1 MEGMKS
7 VFLSALFSVAF
18 SASLTTSAK
27 AQSCSEVIRTA
38 AAKAKNGDASDLN
51 DLLGF
56 DRDTPCLVGLI
67 LKTKSD
73 ALTQAEIKQIASQI
87 KAAFQQNGS
96 SSGTA
101 GTTNLTSK
109 GTTAQLLSFAAEY
122 GALTESTSGS
132 TVTLQ
137 GSLGGIPASL
147 ETKLGLPPCGSPVSM
162 DSACISSKWINALNR
177 VSYSVGFNTSQTA
190 QSVTGT
196 ATSSTSTSSAQQATF
211 AANSRTLSSVT
222 AKGVIIQAPV
232 ANAAAVTTAIT
243 QLTSTAPSVVA
254 DKTLQAARKK
264 LASDCESAL
273 SPHLAPGK
281 PATPNLVPGKA
292 MTWAKDAFD
301 TLSNTDT
308 SDPNAFSNVWYGLG
322 PELIATLEHDTVD
335 KHCAADYASDTISV
349 ASSLNAYLASLNT
362 FFEGLRGTPVLS
374 MEYDYNTP
382 ASQPSNST
390 IRLVGQYSKSKWT
403 GTLNAAGSF
412 YNSTPSSAIP
422 GAGRVRDFQVAA
434 ETTYNFG
441 KGKTSNPI
449 FGNSIVSLAYYY
461 QDQTS
466 PAILNVTPGQPVTG
480 ITFTGLPSTA
490 TQVYAARGV
499 INIGQ
504 AKFTLNPANSGFNIP
519 VSVTWSNRT
528 ELVTRPAWKGQIGIS
543 YDLDSLFSK

>member
-1 MEGMKS
+1 MKS
-7 VFLSALFSVAF
+7 VILLVLALVAF
-18 SASLTTSAK
+18 PVLLITPAK
-27 AQSCSEVIRTA
+27 AQSCSEVIRA
-38 AAKAKNGDASDLN
+38 AAVKANSGDSSDLN

-56 DRDTPCLVGLI
+56 NSDTPCLVGLI
-67 LKTKSD
+67 LKTKS
-73 ALTQAEIKQIASQI
+73 AELTQAEITQIASQI

-101 GTTNLTSK
+101 GSTNLTSK
-109 GTTAQLLSFAAEY
+109 GTSAQLLSLAAEY

-147 ETKLGLPPCGSPVSM
+147 ETKLGLPPCGSPVSSM
-162 DSACISSKWINALNR
+162 DSAFCISNNWINALNR

-211 AANSRTLSSVT
+211 TANSQTLSSVT
-222 AKGVIIQAPV
+222 AKGVIIQAPA
-232 ANAAAVTTAIT
+232 ANFSAVTAAIT
-243 QLTSTAPSVVA
+243 KLTNTAPTVVA
-254 DKTLQAARKK
+254 DKTLNAARIK
-264 LASDCESAL
+264 LTKACGTAL
-273 SPHLAPGK
+273 TQNLPGK
-281 PATPNLVPGKA
+281 TVTWIQYASTTLRSANL
-292 MTWAKDAFD
+292 TE
-301 TLSNTDT
+301 T
-308 SDPNAFSNVWYGLG
+308 SANLTEAAEASEFSEEWFKLG
-322 PELIATLEHDTVD
+322 TELIAALEQDSA
-335 KHCAADYASDTISV
+335 CNSEYASDSLSV

-374 MEYDYNTP
+374 IEYDYNTP
-382 ASQPSNST
+382 ASQPSDST
-390 IRLVGQYSKSKWT
+390 IRLIGQYSKSNWT

-422 GAGRVRDFQVAA
+422 GANRVRDFQVAA
-434 ETTYNFG
+434 ETTYDFG
-441 KGKTSNPI
+441 KGKTPNLI
-449 FGNSIVSLAYYY
+449 FGNSTGSVAYYY

-480 ITFTGLPSTA
+480 ITFSGLPSTA
-490 TQVYAARGV
+490 TQVYAARGI

-528 ELVTRPAWKGQIGIS
+528 ELVTSPAWKGQIGIS